1 MLILLGYIQTYLVD
15 LFLLVARL
23 FPIFLFIPFLNSR
36 ILNSQLLKYIII
48 FYIAMGIRPNII
60 ITDEV
65 RNIWEIIL
73 LSELLLGV
81 LIGILFATPFW
92 IASAFGEFIDNQ
104 RGASIGDT
112 INPTTGIES
121 SEFASL
127 TGLFCAAYFLST
139 GGLTLLMSTIKDSY
153 DVFPIGYFN
162 KEIGYSFI
170 GNWLNNMVCT
180 ALVLVSPVLI
190 IMFLSEV
197 ALGVYSL
204 FCPQLNAFSLS
215 LCIKGIIAFI
225 SLLIFFTSAMTT
237 ELYEFFNNRYF
248 YTVFMSI
255 YHG

>member
-1 MLILLGYIQTYLVD
+1 MLILLGDIQTYFID

-36 ILNSQLLKYIII
+36 VLNSQLLKYIII
-48 FYIAMGIRPNII
+48 FYIAMGIRPSII

-81 LIGILFATPFW
+81 LIGLLFATPFW
-92 IASAFGEFIDNQ
+92 IASAFGEFVDNQ

-139 GGLTLLMSTIKDSY
+139 GGLTLLMTTIKDSY

-170 GNWLNNMVCT
+170 GHWLNSMIHT

-225 SLLIFFTSAMTT
+225 SLLLFFTSAMTT
-237 ELYEFFNNRYF
+237 ELYAFFNNRYF
-248 YTVFMSI
+248 YTIFMSI

>member
-1 MLILLGYIQTYLVD
+1 MSILFGYLQVYLVD
-15 LFLLVARL
+15 LLLLVARL
-23 FPIFLFIPFLNSR
+23 FPVFMFIPFLNSR
-36 ILNSQLLKYIII
+36 VLNSQLLKYIIV
-48 FYIAMGIRPNII
+48 FYVAMGIKASIP
-60 ITDEV
+60 ITD
-65 RNIWEIIL
+65 NIRDSWGIIL
-73 LSELLLGV
+73 ISELV
-81 LIGILFATPFW
+81 IGILIGMLIATPFW

-127 TGLFCAAYFLST
+127 TGLFCVAYFMNT
-139 GGLTLLMSTIKDSY
+139 GGLIILMDTLKDSY

-162 KEIGYSFI
+162 QNIGYSFI
-170 GNWLNNMVCT
+170 GKWLTEMVRV
-180 ALVLVSPVLI
+180 AIVLVSPVLI

-215 LCIKGIIAFI
+215 LCIKGIIAF
-225 SLLIFFTSAMTT
+225 SALLLFFSSALTN
-237 ELYEFFNNRYF
+237 ELSEFFNNRYF
-248 YTVFMSI
+248 YELFMRI

>member
-1 MLILLGYIQTYLVD
+1 MLILFEHIKFYLVD
-15 LFLLVARL
+15 IFLLAARL
-23 FPIFLFIPFLNSR
+23 LPTFMFIPFLNSR
-36 ILNSQLLKYIII
+36 VLNSQLLKYIVV
-48 FYIAMGIRPNII
+48 FYMAMGIKPSILI
-60 ITDEV
+60 VESI
-65 RNIWEIIL
+65 RNLWGIVLI
-73 LSELLLGV
+73 SELIVGIFIGLL
-81 LIGILFATPFW
+81 LATPFW

-127 TGLFCAAYFLST
+127 TGLFCVAYFLST
-139 GGLTLLMSTIKDSY
+139 GGLPILMNTLKDSY

-162 KEIGYSFI
+162 NKIGYVFI
-170 GNWLNNMVCT
+170 GNWLNNMIKT
-180 ALVLVSPVLI
+180 AIILVSPVLV

-215 LCIKGIIAFI
+215 LCIKGIIAFV
-225 SLLIFFTSAMTT
+225 SLLLFFTSALTN
-237 ELYEFFNNRYF
+237 ELSEFFNNRYF
-248 YTVFMSI
+248 YEIFMSI